1 MNRIRM
7 RFLPVAL
14 AAVTLFAAV
23 QSAFAQDTATK
34 TIAQPLAA
42 PQPGEGGLTLDE
54 AIAIAINNNRDITSA
69 AHSVAN
75 ADLAIETAKS
85 YRLPQFSVEML
96 SGQSLTEVG
105 VDFPA
110 GAFGVFEGLGPV
122 PAVNTTVTSPRRP
135 MVFAQASVAQ
145 PITQLIKTNLNVKAT
160 AIGRDIEQERRR
172 QTIQTTAAN
181 VRKAYY
187 ALLQVDASLRAA
199 ETVLDA
205 SRALDTVVGER
216 VVQRVALKGDGLQSQ
231 LHVAEAVQERLTLQ
245 NTRAERE
252 EQFNLLLGRDPSTP
266 VVVVPVPIVDPS
278 KIDLQTVIAEAV
290 ERRADVRAARLRVD
304 QAELQQRVTNAG
316 RIPEVSVALSYQ
328 SFFNTDLL
336 PRNQTSV
343 GLQVKWEPWDWGRRQ
358 REARERGNDIEQAKL
373 SLRQLEDKVRIEVAK
388 SYRDIQQARGQVLL
402 ARASQEVA
410 HDHVRVTTE
419 RIKVAA
425 ALPVDGLSADREL
438 AESAA
443 REQDALSGYWAAR
456 AAYEQAIGEDV
467 R

>member
-1 MNRIRM
+1 MNRIRT

-14 AAVTLFAAV
+14 AAVTVFAAA
-23 QSAFAQDTATK
+23 QSAFAQDTSTK
-34 TIAQPLAA
+34 TIAQPL
-42 PQPGEGGLTLDE
+42 TLDD
-54 AIAIAINNNRDITSA
+54 AIAIAIKNNRDITSSS
-69 AHSVAN
+69 HSVAN

-110 GAFGVFEGLGPV
+110 GAFGVFEGIGPV

-160 AIGRDIEQERRR
+160 AVGRDIEQERRR

-231 LHVAEAVQERLTLQ
+231 LNVAEAEQERLTLQ

-266 VVVVPVPIVDPS
+266 AVVVPVPIVDTS

-304 QAELQQRVTNAG
+304 QTELQQRVTNAG

-410 HDHVRVTTE
+410 RDRVRVTTE

-438 AESAA
+438 AESAV
-443 REQDALSGYWAAR
+443 REQDALSGYWSAR

>member
-1 MNRIRM
+1 MKHLVRITC
-7 RFLPVAL
+7 L
-14 AAVTLFAAV
+14 AAALCVGAQTA
-23 QSAFAQDTATK
+23 SAQDARS
-34 TIAQPLAA
+34 AS
-42 PQPGEGGLTLDE
+42 PGPLTLDD
-54 AIAIAINNNRDITSA
+54 AIAIAIKNNRDITSA

-75 ADLAIETAKS
+75 ADLAIATAKS
-85 YRLPQFSVEML
+85 YRLPQFSVAAL
-96 SGQSLTEVG
+96 SGQAITEVG

-135 MVFAQASVAQ
+135 MIFAQASVAQ

-160 AIGRDIEQERRR
+160 AVGRDIEQERRR
-172 QTIQTTAAN
+172 LTIQTTAAN

-205 SRALDTVVGER
+205 SRALDNVVGQR

-231 LHVAEAVQERLTLQ
+231 LHVAEAVQQRLTLQ

-252 EQFNLLLGRDPSTP
+252 EQFNLLLGRDPRTP
-266 VVVVPVPIVDPS
+266 VTVMPVPIIDTSNVD
-278 KIDLQTVIAEAV
+278 LETVITGAI

-316 RIPEVSVALSYQ
+316 RIPEVSVAMSYQ

-336 PRNQTSV
+336 PRNQASV
-343 GLQVKWEPWDWGRRQ
+343 GLQVKWEPWDWGRRH
-358 REARERGNDIEQAKL
+358 REARERGNDIEQARL
-373 SLRQLEDKVRIEVAK
+373 SLQQMEDKVRIEVAK

-402 ARASQEVA
+402 ARASQDVA
-410 HDHVRVTTE
+410 RDRVRVTTE
-419 RIKVAA
+419 RVKVAA

-443 REQDALSGYWAAR
+443 REQDALSEYWAAR

>member
-1 MNRIRM
+1 MNRIRT

-14 AAVTLFAAV
+14 AAVTMFAAA
-23 QSAFAQDTATK
+23 QLAFAQDTSTK
-34 TIAQPLAA
+34 TIAQPL
-42 PQPGEGGLTLDE
+42 TLDD
-54 AIAIAINNNRDITSA
+54 AIAIAIKNNRDITSSS
-69 AHSVAN
+69 HSVAN

-85 YRLPQFSVEML
+85 YRLPQLSVEML

-110 GAFGVFEGLGPV
+110 GAFGVFEGIGPV

-160 AIGRDIEQERRR
+160 AVGRDIEKERRR
-172 QTIQTTAAN
+172 QTIQSTAAN

-231 LHVAEAVQERLTLQ
+231 LNVAEAEQERLTLQ

-266 VVVVPVPIVDPS
+266 VVVVAVPIVDTS

-304 QAELQQRVTNAG
+304 QTELQQRVTNAG

-410 HDHVRVTTE
+410 RDRVRVTTE

-456 AAYEQAIGEDV
+456 ATYEQAIGEDV

>member
-1 MNRIRM
+1 MKHLVRITC
-7 RFLPVAL
+7 L
-14 AAVTLFAAV
+14 AAALCVGAQAA
-23 QSAFAQDTATK
+23 SAQDARS
-34 TIAQPLAA
+34 AS
-42 PQPGEGGLTLDE
+42 PGPLTLDD
-54 AIAIAINNNRDITSA
+54 AIAIAIKNNRDITSA

-75 ADLAIETAKS
+75 ADLAIATAKS
-85 YRLPQFSVEML
+85 YRLPQFSVEAL
-96 SGQSLTEVG
+96 SGQAITEVG

-135 MVFAQASVAQ
+135 MIFAQASVAQ
-145 PITQLIKTNLNVKAT
+145 PLTQLIKTNLNVKAT
-160 AIGRDIEQERRR
+160 AVGRDIEQERRR
-172 QTIQTTAAN
+172 LTIQTTAAN

-205 SRALDTVVGER
+205 SRALDNVVGQR

-231 LHVAEAVQERLTLQ
+231 LNVAEAVQQRLTLQ
-245 NTRAERE
+245 NMRAERE
-252 EQFNLLLGRDPSTP
+252 EQFNLLLGRDPRVP
-266 VVVVPVPIVDPS
+266 VIVMPVPIIDTSNVD
-278 KIDLQTVIAEAV
+278 LETVITEAI

-316 RIPEVSVALSYQ
+316 RIPEVSVAMSYQ

-336 PRNQTSV
+336 PRNQASV

-358 REARERGNDIEQAKL
+358 REARERGNDIEQARL
-373 SLRQLEDKVRIEVAK
+373 SLQQMEDKVRIEVAK
-388 SYRDIQQARGQVLL
+388 SYRDIQQARGQMLL
-402 ARASQEVA
+402 ARASQDVA
-410 HDHVRVTTE
+410 RDRVRVTTE